1 MKLLFNLD
9 VIDGN
14 RVKARPSEYL
24 KSLPVEQQ
32 ITAVTEFLDWAES
45 EARNSENPQARAEA
59 EIGVAT
65 AREFLQKLEAGA
77 PRIYTGANDR
87 SDHD

>member
-9 VIDGN
+9 VSEDK
-14 RVKARPSEYL
+14 RVRARPSDYL

-32 ITAVTEFLDWAES
+32 ITAVTEFLGWAVNEV
-45 EARNSENPQARAEA
+45 RNSTDPQARAEA

-65 AREFLQKLEAGA
+65 ARQFLQQLEASA
-77 PRIYTGANDR
+77 PRIYTASRGR
-87 SDHD
+87 SGDE